1 MDYERIV
8 ELIREIAP
16 PLSLKSTKEDLA
28 EAIRNIGINVKYS
41 DMSHLP
47 KDEGFIYGFVRTT
60 QRDVDII
67 INATM
72 QQEERRYVKAQLLGY
87 TLLYLKWLPT
97 EPVEADQVFI
107 ISYRIQNYETKY
119 NLRKFANE
127 FLAPKKEIQKDYDL
141 LIGPTEAKIKYLSIN
156 YKVPEKTIRKQLLKG

>member
-67 INATM
+67 INAA
-72 QQEERRYVKAQLLGY
+72 RR
-87 TLLYLKWLPT
+87 
-97 EPVEADQVFI
+97 
-107 ISYRIQNYETKY
+107 
-119 NLRKFANE
+119 
-127 FLAPKKEIQKDYDL
+127 
-141 LIGPTEAKIKYLSIN
+141 
-156 YKVPEKTIRKQLLKG
+156 KTICQSTIIRLYSLIS

>member
-28 EAIRNIGINVKYS
+28 KAIRNIGINVKYS

-60 QRDVDII
+60 QTDVDII
-67 INATM
+67 INGTI

-87 TLLYLKWLPT
+87 TLLYLK
-97 EPVEADQVFI
+97 
-107 ISYRIQNYETKY
+107 
-119 NLRKFANE
+119 
-127 FLAPKKEIQKDYDL
+127 
-141 LIGPTEAKIKYLSIN
+141 
-156 YKVPEKTIRKQLLKG
+156 